1 MRGKGSGFGFVMLVI
16 VLAVV
21 LFLVAR
27 SWRQAAPAAMQ
38 VSDHGETEA
47 AEALESGDLP
57 DLEEA
62 RKRTDARAAE
72 IQETLEQE

>member
-27 SWRQAAPAAMQ
+27 SWRQVAPAAMQ
-38 VSDHGETEA
+38 VEPHGQTEA

-57 DLEEA
+57 DLGEA
-62 RKRTDARAAE
+62 KKRTDARAAE
-72 IQETLEQE
+72 IQEILEQE